1 MKRRWNP
8 RTTRWAGGDSP
19 YVPVNSQAGWTWA
32 QDCPW
37 CPCAPQIAI
46 TIIEARQLVGEN
58 IDPVV
63 IIEIGDEK
71 KQTTVKEGT
80 NAPFYNEVGAFS

>member
-1 MKRRWNP
+1 MV
-8 RTTRWAGGDSP
+8 SL
-19 YVPVNSQAGWTWA
+19 S
-32 QDCPW
+32 
-37 CPCAPQIAI
+37 PQIAI

>member
-1 MKRRWNP
+1 M
-8 RTTRWAGGDSP
+8 
-19 YVPVNSQAGWTWA
+19 
-32 QDCPW
+32 
-37 CPCAPQIAI
+37 
-46 TIIEARQLVGEN
+46 GEN

-80 NAPFYNEVGAFS
+80 NAPFYNEVGAFSWERHFLQCLWVSSTGLVA